1 MDDVAVRDNMGAVL
15 FLVRALAVHGHRLRG
30 RCIALAGRAGTRFA
44 VSMCSGGTSGASS
57 EVSDRYRL

>member
-30 RCIALAGRAGTRFA
+30 RCVALCRSCWDPVRGIDVFGRRVG
-44 VSMCSGGTSGASS
+44 SLLGG
-57 EVSDRYRL
+57 L